1 MLTAG
6 GHEPAAAASLVIASV
21 HTGACTIPQDGN
33 TCIST
38 GNGGVCV
45 WGGEHTVHQ
54 VSVQVHDRR
63 LRPFII
69 QNKVTKNLQITTRSI
84 RLPDQS
90 DYQIN
95 QITRSIRL
103 LVQSGYQINQIASSI
118 RLLDQSD
125 QRGRE
130 RDGREVNDLVL
141 VLISR
146 IFRLLTPSAQ
156 FIQTDGETEEKET
169 KKQMKPARLCLALV
183 PCFLHR
189 RW

>member
-1 MLTAG
+1 M
-6 GHEPAAAASLVIASV
+6 
-21 HTGACTIPQDGN
+21 
-33 TCIST
+33 
-38 GNGGVCV
+38 CV
-45 WGGEHTVHQ
+45 WEGDTESTRCPYRHMIANFTH
-54 VSVQVHDRR
+54 SSY
-63 LRPFII
+63 
-69 QNKVTKNLQITTRSI
+69 KTRSPKI
-84 RLPDQS
+84 YRSLLDQS

-103 LVQSGYQINQIASSI
+103 LVQSCYQINQITSSI

-125 QRGRE
+125 QRGRK

-146 IFRLLTPSAQ
+146 IFRFLTPSAQ

-169 KKQMKPARLCLALV
+169 DKQIKPARLCLVLV
-183 PCFLHR
+183 PCFLHS

>member
-1 MLTAG
+1 MCVGG
-6 GHEPAAAASLVIASV
+6 GHR
-21 HTGACTIPQDGN
+21 
-33 TCIST
+33 
-38 GNGGVCV
+38 
-45 WGGEHTVHQ
+45 VHQ
-54 VSVQVHDRR
+54 VSVQAHDRQ
-63 LRPFII
+63 LHPFII

-103 LVQSGYQINQIASSI
+103 LVQSCYQINQITSSI

-125 QRGRE
+125 QRGRK

-146 IFRLLTPSAQ
+146 IFRFLTPSAQ

-169 KKQMKPARLCLALV
+169 DKQIKPARLCLVLV
-183 PCFLHR
+183 PCFLHS